1 MIKNSEETL
10 SPDELQVLTILEQH
24 AKDSVDEIA
33 KKCGF
38 SPQKVCRI
46 MKHLEEEKIIWG
58 YSAISSIDEK
68 GKHFILLLMR
78 STMPL
83 DESMKKE
90 VLTEKLDD
98 HLPSGIT
105 IENIFI
111 VHGESWNAMI
121 SFYAP
126 DLVTAK
132 KVVEGL
138 FQRTGKYFTN
148 QHLLIQVL
156 FPIRKNGF
164 KNPQIKNLLDYI

>member
-1 MIKNSEETL
+1 VIKNSDETL
-10 SPDELQVLTILEQH
+10 SQDELQILTILEQH
-24 AKDSVDEIA
+24 AKESVDEIA

-38 SPQKVCRI
+38 SRQKVWRI
-46 MKHLEEEKIIWG
+46 IKHLEEEKIIWG
-58 YSAISSIDEK
+58 YSAISPIEEK

-90 VLTEKLDD
+90 VITEKLDD
-98 HLPSGIT
+98 HLPSGVT

-156 FPIRKNGF
+156 FPIRMNWF
-164 KNPQIKNLLDYI
+164 KNPRIKELVDYI

>member
-1 MIKNSEETL
+1 MKSNNETMKK
-10 SPDELQVLTILEQH
+10 DEMTVLDILEQH
-24 AKDSVDEIA
+24 ANENINEIA
-33 KKCGF
+33 KRSGF
-38 SPQKVCRI
+38 SRQKVQRI
-46 MKHLEEEKIIWG
+46 IKHLEEKKIIWG
-58 YSAISSIDEK
+58 YSAISLIEEK

-78 STMPL
+78 SMMPL
-83 DESMKKE
+83 NESMKKE
-90 VLTEKLDD
+90 VITEKLDN
-98 HLPSGIT
+98 HLPSGVT

-111 VHGESWNAMI
+111 VHGESWNAMV

-164 KNPQIKNLLDYI
+164 KNPRIKELVDYI